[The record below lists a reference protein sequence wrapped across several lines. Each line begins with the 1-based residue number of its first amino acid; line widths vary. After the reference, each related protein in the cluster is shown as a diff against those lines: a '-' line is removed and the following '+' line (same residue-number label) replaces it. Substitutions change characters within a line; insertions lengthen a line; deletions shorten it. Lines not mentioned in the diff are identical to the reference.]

1 MTVPRSHMHIVIG
14 ALLLVWLCSQVALAA
29 NTVSIT
35 GVAPAYVW
43 QVRNIETAG
52 LGIHNPVG
60 LAFSAKANT
69 FQVVSG
75 HASSQPVPRDTNLFL
90 LTLMGTSAGMV
101 RITAQVE
108 DPINLTFDGKRDR
121 LLIYRAAAGQ
131 LIEVAASRDGTLDPN
146 GMKYY
151 KAEYFNIQTP
161 QGMTVDPASGDLYIL
176 DAAGPS
182 LVRVTPDTAGGF
194 DNTTIFRIDLQPTG
208 LVQPRGLAW
217 DPTTQHLHLVSPRAQ
232 ALFEVTTT
240 GHLVATRTLAGFG
253 LRDLQGM
260 VFAPSGDLTDDA
272 LQMSLYIAD
281 DGLATQPARGSGT
294 RPTTAVAEAQ
304 ADGTIVEL
312 SFAAPPPLA
321 APSFTASLVRTIDT
335 ATISPPSLD
344 PSGLTYLPNSN
355 TLLISDSEVEETV
368 SGISH
373 FQGANVWELSLGG
386 SVVRTANISKVAPT
400 VVPMTN
406 EPSGVA
412 WNLSNGHYYFSD
424 DDKLRVYDLNPGADG
439 LVGTTDDTWTY
450 FSTLAAGNGD
460 PEGITYDS
468 WHNRLFVADGVNME
482 IYQYTLTGSLV
493 SHFDV
498 EAYGV
503 LDPESVEFNPDSGT
517 LFVLGNH
524 EIPIIVETTT
534 SGSLLETIDISA
546 ANTYAPAGLAYAPA
560 SDGSGAKRFY
570 IVDRAIDNNDNPNI
584 IDGKIFELTA
594 PSPSTPTS
602 TPTPTATPTSTPTP
616 TATPTSTP
624 PVVNA
629 GPDQTIVLPNSAV
642 LGGTVTDN
650 GLPNPPG
657 AVTTTWSKV
666 GGSGSV
672 TFANAS
678 AKSTTATFS
687 ATGTY
692 TLRLTA
698 SDGELSGS
706 DEVKVL
712 VMRGGGGT
720 TKVWLPVV
728 MTQK

>member
-29 NTVSIT
+29 SPVSIT
-35 GVAPAYVW
+35 DVAPAYVR
-43 QVRNIETAG
+43 QIRNIETAR

-60 LAFSAKANT
+60 LAFSDKANT

-75 HASSQPVPRDTNLFL
+75 HPSSQPVPRDTNLFL
-90 LTLMGTSAGMV
+90 LTLMGTTAGMV

-121 LLIYRAAAGQ
+121 LLIYGAAAGQ
-131 LIEVAASRDGTLDPN
+131 LIEVAARRDGTLDPN

-161 QGMTVDPASGDLYIL
+161 QGMTVDPATGDLFIL
-176 DAAGPS
+176 DAAGPA
-182 LVRVTPDTAGGF
+182 LVRVTPDTAGAF
-194 DNTTIFRIDLQPTG
+194 DNATIFRIDLQPTG

-217 DPTTQHLHLVSPRAQ
+217 DPTTHHLHLVSPRTQ

-240 GHLVATRTLAGFG
+240 GHLVTTRTLAGFG

-281 DGLATQPARGSGT
+281 DGLATQAARGSGT
-294 RPTTAVAEAQ
+294 RPTTGVAEAQ

-312 SFAAPPPLA
+312 SFATPPVPA
-321 APSFTASLVRTIDT
+321 ASAFTASLVRTVDM
-335 ATISPPSLD
+335 AAISPPSPD

-355 TLLISDSEVEETV
+355 TLLISDGEVEETV
-368 SGISH
+368 NGITH
-373 FQGANVWELSLGG
+373 FHGANVWELSLAG

-406 EPSGVA
+406 EPTGVA
-412 WNLSNGHYYFSD
+412 WNPSNGHYYFSD

-439 LVGTTDDTWTY
+439 LVGTADDTWTS
-450 FSTLAAGNGD
+450 FSTSAAGNDD
-460 PEGITYDS
+460 PEGITYDPV
-468 WHNRLFVADGVNME
+468 HNRLFVADGVNME

-517 LFVLGNH
+517 LFVLSNH
-524 EIPIIVETTT
+524 TNPIIAETTT

-560 SDGSGAKRFY
+560 SNGSGEKRFY

-584 IDGKIFELTA
+584 IDGKMFELTA

-602 TPTPTATPTSTPTP
+602 TPTPTATP
-616 TATPTSTP
+616 ASTP
-624 PVVNA
+624 PIVNA
-629 GPDQTIVLPNSAV
+629 GPDQTIVFPDTAV
-642 LGGTVTDN
+642 LDGTVTDD

-657 AVTTTWSKV
+657 AVTTWSQV
-666 GGSGSV
+666 GGPSTV

-687 ATGTY
+687 AIGAY

-698 SDGELSGS
+698 SDGQLSSS
-706 DEVKVL
+706 DDITVTVTDEGVAPSTV
-712 VMRGGGGT
+712 
-720 TKVWLPVV
+720 VWLPVV

>member
-1 MTVPRSHMHIVIG
+1 MHTVIG
-14 ALLLVWLCSQVALAA
+14 ALLLVWLCSQVVLAA
-29 NTVSIT
+29 NPIRIT
-35 GVAPAYVW
+35 DAAPGFARR
-43 QVRNIETAG
+43 VRNIETER
-52 LGIHNPVG
+52 LGISNPVG
-60 LAFSAKANT
+60 LAFSPKANT

-75 HASSQPVPRDTNLFL
+75 NESLQPIPPDTNLFL
-90 LTLMGTSAGMV
+90 LTLMEQSAGIV
-101 RITAQVE
+101 RIAAQIE
-108 DPINLTFDGKRDR
+108 DPINLTFDGKRNR
-121 LLIYRAAAGQ
+121 LLIYRAAADQ
-131 LIEVAASRDGTLDPN
+131 LIEVAASPDSTLDPN
-146 GMKYY
+146 TMKYY
-151 KAEYFNIQTP
+151 KVGYLDVQTP
-161 QGMTVDPASGDLYIL
+161 QGMTVDPATGDLFIL

-182 LVRVTPDTAGGF
+182 LVRVTPDNAGGF
-194 DNTTIFRIDLQPTG
+194 DTATILRIDLQPTG

-217 DPTTQHLHLVSPRAQ
+217 DPTTQHLHIVSPRAQ
-232 ALFEVTTT
+232 TLAEITTT
-240 GHLVATRTLAGFG
+240 GHMVATRTLAGFG
-253 LRDLQGM
+253 IRDPQGM

-281 DGLATQPARGSGT
+281 DGLATQPAQESGT
-294 RPTTAVAEAQ
+294 RLSAGATEAP
-304 ADGTIVEL
+304 ADGNIVEV
-312 SFAAPPPLA
+312 SFAAPPAPA
-321 APSFTASLVRTIDT
+321 ASAFTSSLVRTVDT
-335 ATISPPSLD
+335 AAMSPPSPD
-344 PSGLTYLPNSN
+344 PDGLTYLPNSN
-355 TLLISDSEVEETV
+355 TLLMSDSEVEETV
-368 SGISH
+368 SGITH
-373 FQGANVWELSLGG
+373 FQGANVWQLTLGG

-406 EPSGVA
+406 EPTGVA
-412 WNLSNGHYYFSD
+412 WNPSTGHYYFSD

-439 LVGTTDDTWTY
+439 LVGTADDSWTY
-450 FSTLAAGNGD
+450 FSTLETGNGD

-482 IYQYTLTGSLV
+482 IYQYTTTGTPIG
-493 SHFDV
+493 HFDV
-498 EAYGV
+498 EDYGV
-503 LDPESVEFNPDSGT
+503 LDPESVEFNSTSGT

-546 ANTYAPAGLAYAPA
+546 VNTYAPAGLAYAPA

-570 IVDRAIDNNDNPNI
+570 IVDRAVDNNENPNI
-584 IDGKIFELTA
+584 VDGKMFEVTA
-594 PSPSTPTS
+594 PSPSTT
-602 TPTPTATPTSTPTP
+602 TP

-629 GPDQTIVLPNSAV
+629 GADQTIVLPNSAV
-642 LGGTVTDN
+642 LGGTVTDD

-657 AVTTTWSKV
+657 AVTTAWSKV

-698 SDGELSGS
+698 SDGQLSGS

-728 MTQK
+728 MTKK